1 MRILL
6 VAYEFPPSPSPQS
19 LRWAYLSRELAAR
32 GHEVHV
38 LAPNLPGDGTGL
50 PRPGNGVF
58 VHRIAAG
65 PMIGLVARRAMR
77 AAGVDALA
85 PEPGATGEAILRER
99 ASRTLQVPLNWKGR
113 VFHWIKAVAGFALF
127 PDIRGEWT
135 HGAKRALV
143 ERIGML
149 HPDIVITSHEPA
161 NTLELGLQASWAG
174 LPWLADLGD
183 PVLAPYTPWRWR
195 RRAKSLERT
204 VWRTADAVTVTTEA
218 TAEMLQR
225 RHGAGRGP
233 CVVLPQGFAATGPEE
248 DSPFRDMFLHD
259 QLELLYTGSFYRFRE
274 PGALVEA
281 VVATPGVRLTIASMR
296 VPPEVVALAERH
308 PHNLRLLGFLPHT
321 EVLALQRAAD
331 VLVNIS
337 NLDPC
342 QIPGKFFEYLGS
354 GRPVLHLGPRGGD
367 HAADLLRRAGAGWV
381 CENDGPAIAAAVA
394 ALRNDKG
401 GGRLGAGL
409 ARDDAILARYRWDR
423 IAEACEAVLS
433 VVVQARLASMPAEM
447 PAQHRDIGAIRY

>member
-38 LAPNLPGDGTGL
+38 LAPELPGDGAGL

-58 VHRIAAG
+58 VHRIPAG
-65 PMIGLVARRAMR
+65 PMIGLVTRRAR
-77 AAGVDALA
+77 LAAGMDALA
-85 PEPGATGEAILRER
+85 PEPGVIDEATLRER
-99 ASRTLQVPLNWKGR
+99 ALRAPQVRLNWKGHL
-113 VFHWIKAVAGFALF
+113 FHWIKAVAGFALF

-135 HGAKRALV
+135 RGARRALA
-143 ERIGML
+143 ERIEAL
-149 HPDIVITSHEPA
+149 HPDIVVTSHEPA
-161 NTLELGLQASWAG
+161 NTLELGLLASRAG
-174 LPWLADLGD
+174 LPWVADLGD

-218 TAEMLQR
+218 TAEMLQH

-233 CVVLPQGFAATGPEE
+233 CVVLPQGYAGNADRQGAS
-248 DSPFRDMFLHD
+248 DLFRQD

-281 VVATPGVRLTIASMR
+281 IVATPGVRLTIASMR
-296 VPPEVVALAERH
+296 VPPEMLALAERH
-308 PHNLRLLGFLPHT
+308 PANLRLLGFLPHT

-331 VLVNIS
+331 VLVNIG

-367 HAADLLRRAGAGWV
+367 HAAELLHRAGAGWV

-394 ALRNDKG
+394 ALRDDKAA
-401 GGRLGAGL
+401 GRLGAGL
-409 ARDDAILARYRWDR
+409 ARDEAMLARYRWDR
-423 IAEACEAVLS
+423 VAEACEAVLS
-433 VVVQARLASMPAEM
+433 AALQARLAAIPANM
-447 PAQHRDIGAIRY
+447 PAQHRDIGALRH